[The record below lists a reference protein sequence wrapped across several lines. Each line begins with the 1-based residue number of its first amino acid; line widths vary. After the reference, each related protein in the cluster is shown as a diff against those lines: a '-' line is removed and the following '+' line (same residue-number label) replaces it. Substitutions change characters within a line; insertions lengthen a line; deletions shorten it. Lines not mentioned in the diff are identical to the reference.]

1 MATTSTTH
9 SPAVTRWYVK
19 PSLVISI
26 LLTIMVGIVAVLW
39 LYPLVCV
46 VGLTFNRLDALM
58 PALTFLPKT
67 FTLEVYRRLVTDY
80 HLERYVLN
88 TLNVAF
94 GSAIL
99 TVFSAT
105 LAGYAVGKMRFKGRE
120 LIFYFILATM
130 LLPAQATL
138 APTFVLYRKLHLL
151 DTHLGL
157 ILPSLGGGAY
167 NIFLMRQFMLRLPD
181 EIMDAG
187 RIDGCNEFG
196 LFWRLVLPNMLG
208 PVMVLATLAV
218 NGAWT
223 QLIGPQIFI
232 FDLSKQLIMP
242 AILSINTAGVA
253 DPYAYVATIAA
264 ATLCTLLP
272 VALYSYSQRH
282 FMSALAGAIKG

>member
-1 MATTSTTH
+1 MAATTTH
-9 SPAVTRWYVK
+9 SPAVTRWYIR
-19 PSLVISI
+19 PSLVMTIT
-26 LLTIMVGIVAVLW
+26 LTVFVAVVAVAW
-39 LYPLVCV
+39 LYPLVCI

-58 PALTFLPKT
+58 PALTFVPKI
-67 FTLEVYRRLVTDY
+67 FTSDVYTRLVTTY
-80 HLERYVLN
+80 HLEKYVLN

-105 LAGYAVGKMRFKGRE
+105 LAGYAVGKMKFKGRE
-120 LIFYFILATM
+120 LIFYFILSTM

-151 DTHLGL
+151 NTHLGL
-157 ILPSLGGGAY
+157 ILPALGGGAY

-181 EIMDAG
+181 EILDAG

-196 LFWRLVLPNMLG
+196 LFRLLVLPNMLG
-208 PVMVLATLAV
+208 PVLVLGTLAI

-232 FDLSKQLIMP
+232 FDLEKQLIMP
-242 AILSINTAGVA
+242 AILSINQAGVA

-264 ATLCTLLP
+264 ATLVTLLP
-272 VALYSYSQRH
+272 VGIYGYSQRH

>member
-1 MATTSTTH
+1 MAVRSVAPQV
-9 SPAVTRWYVK
+9 SRWYIR
-19 PSLVISI
+19 PSLVMSI
-26 LLTIMVGIVAVLW
+26 LITSFVAIMAAVW
-39 LYPLVCV
+39 LYPLLCII
-46 VGLTFNRLDALM
+46 GLTFNRLDALM
-58 PALTFLPKT
+58 PALTFIPKA
-67 FTLEVYRRLVTDY
+67 FSPEVYIRLVTNY

-105 LAGYAVGKMRFKGRE
+105 LAGYAVGKMKFKGRE
-120 LIFYFILATM
+120 PIFYFILATM

-138 APTFVLYRKLHLL
+138 APTFLLYRQLGLL
-151 DTHLGL
+151 NTHLGL
-157 ILPSLGGGAY
+157 ILPALGGGAY

-181 EIMDAG
+181 EILDAG

-196 LFWRLVLPNMLG
+196 LFRLLVLPNMLG
-208 PVMVLATLAV
+208 PVLVLGTLAV

-232 FDLSKQLIMP
+232 FDIDKQLIMP
-242 AILSINTAGVA
+242 AILSINQAGVA
-253 DPYAYVATIAA
+253 DPYAFIATIAA
-264 ATLCTLLP
+264 ATLVTLLP
-272 VALYSYSQRH
+272 VAIYSYSQRH